1 MRCLGLGL
9 GLGLLVCCTVSKTDT
24 SKGKHL
30 SQKKKRERER
40 RFKNLKHQQRTMHV
54 SFVFATGAFYIDMGV
69 GRWIGWTVRG
79 L

>member
-1 MRCLGLGL
+1 M
-9 GLGLLVCCTVSKTDT
+9 KTFEP
-24 SKGKHL
+24 
-30 SQKKKRERER
+30 KKKRERER